1 MEELLIIGCRH
12 FVLVAR
18 LVGIHYNHVAVVYSL
33 GFVTHFLQSWIFNL
47 LRIHFPKQ
55 HPLHHLFNKN
65 TVKLSYSCTINM
77 DGIIK
82 AHNAKILLKE
92 DGNTAK
98 DVKTC
103 NCRDK
108 STCPVGN
115 KCLRSNIVYK
125 ATVEYE
131 DKKEH
136 YIGMTE
142 NTFKT
147 RYTLHKSSLK
157 HSKHRKQTE
166 LSNLIWS
173 LKDNNKPYKLSWDI
187 IDQAQ
192 PYKPGKRSCNL
203 CLCEKYHILVHPHL
217 INRKSELLNKCPHR
231 RKYLAYN
238 YKA

>member
-1 MEELLIIGCRH
+1 
-12 FVLVAR
+12 
-18 LVGIHYNHVAVVYSL
+18 
-33 GFVTHFLQSWIFNL
+33 
-47 LRIHFPKQ
+47 
-55 HPLHHLFNKN
+55 
-65 TVKLSYSCTINM
+65 M

-82 AHNAKILLKE
+82 AHNAKILRKE
-92 DGNTAK
+92 DGNTAI